1 MTFIKNFNAMM
12 DGKFNPSARQRR
24 LFMPVSTIIMIVL
37 ITVLAR
43 FELINNYF
51 QTIIVTI
58 CINIIMSASLN
69 IVNGY
74 MGEFSCGHGGFMAT
88 GAYVSS
94 VISLILFKDGNSITG
109 SALLP
114 EGLALLGFPL
124 AVIAGGLGAMLVS
137 LIVAIPSFKTRDDYL
152 AIITV
157 AANFIVTTAINNIP
171 AVGASRGLMG
181 MKSVMN
187 GMSDFIDVPWILIWG
202 LAFAVLSILSI
213 YYLMNS
219 TLGKGIS
226 AVKFDEISAEIMSV
240 DTNRMKLIAFTFS
253 SFLAGIAGGL
263 FAHLLGFINP
273 SSFGIMKSTESLVM
287 VYLGG
292 MGSLSG
298 SVLSAVIFTILL
310 ELLRPAQI
318 WKWVIIPLILILIM
332 EFHPEGIMGSK
343 ELTDVFPFLKKL
355 FPEDKNQKRP
365 SAAAAQVAVSEGHT
379 GSEGHAVSE
388 GHAGSE
394 GGAK

>member
-1 MTFIKNFNAMM
+1 MSGLNAFNTRI
-12 DGKFNPSARQRR
+12 DSRLNPSKEQRKY
-24 LFMPVSTIIMIVL
+24 LMPVT
-37 ITVLAR
+37 TVASILLVTLLAK
-43 FELINNYF
+43 FGIINNYV

-94 VISLILFKDGNSITG
+94 VISLVLFKDGNSISG

-114 EGLALLGFPL
+114 EGLSILGFPIAIL
-124 AVIAGGLGAMLVS
+124 AGGLGAMLVS

-171 AVGASRGLMG
+171 LIGASRGLMG
-181 MKSVMN
+181 MRGVM
-187 GMSDFIDVPWILIWG
+187 GSMADVIDIPWILIWG
-202 LAFAVLSILSI
+202 LVFAVLSVLSI
-213 YYLMNS
+213 HYLMNS

-226 AVKFDEISAEIMSV
+226 AVRYDEISAEIMSV
-240 DTNRMKLIAFTFS
+240 NTNNMKLIAFTFS

-273 SSFGIMKSTESLVM
+273 ASFGIMKSTESLVM
-287 VYLGG
+287 VFLGG

-298 SVLSAVIFTILL
+298 SVLSAIVFTILL

-343 ELTDVFPFLKKL
+343 ELPAKFPWLKKL
-355 FPEDKNQKRP
+355 FPANENQVRP
-365 SAAAAQVAVSEGHT
+365 AKQGGQV
-379 GSEGHAVSE
+379 
-388 GHAGSE
+388 
-394 GGAK
+394 

>member
-1 MTFIKNFNAMM
+1 MQWLENFNTRI
-12 DGKFNPSARQRR
+12 DSRFNPSDRKRK
-24 LFMPVSTIIMIVL
+24 LIMPVTMILSIL
-37 ITVLAR
+37 ILTVLAKY
-43 FELINNYF
+43 EIINNYF

-88 GAYVSS
+88 GAYISS
-94 VISLILFKDGNSITG
+94 VVSLVLFKDGNSITG

-114 EGLALLGFPL
+114 EGLALLGFPICIL
-124 AVIAGGLGAMLVS
+124 IGGLGAMLVS

-171 AVGASRGLMG
+171 LVGGSRGLMG
-181 MKSVMN
+181 MKGVMN
-187 GMSDFIDVPWILIWG
+187 GMADVIEVPWILVWAIV
-202 LAFAVLSILSI
+202 FAVLAVVSIHF
-213 YYLMNS
+213 LMNS

-226 AVKFDEISAEIMSV
+226 AVKYDEISAEIMSV
-240 DTNRMKLIAFTFS
+240 NTNSMKLIAFTFS
-253 SFLAGIAGGL
+253 SFLAGVAGGL

-298 SVLSAVIFTILL
+298 SVLSAIVFTILL

-318 WKWVIIPLILILIM
+318 LKWVIIPLILILIM

-343 ELTDVFPFLKKL
+343 ELTHVFPWLKKF
-355 FPEDKNQKRP
+355 FPLNKNEVRETKK
-365 SAAAAQVAVSEGHT
+365 A
-379 GSEGHAVSE
+379 
-388 GHAGSE
+388 E
-394 GGAK
+394 GGAA

>member
-1 MTFIKNFNAMM
+1 MTFLKNFNAMM
-12 DGKFNPSARQRR
+12 DSKFNPSARQRR
-24 LFMPVSTIIMIVL
+24 LFLPVSTIIMIVL

-114 EGLALLGFPL
+114 EGFALLGFPL
-124 AVIAGGLGAMLVS
+124 AIIAGGLGAMLVS

-187 GMSDFIDVPWILIWG
+187 GMADFIDVPWILIWG
-202 LAFAVLSILSI
+202 LVFAVLSILSI

-365 SAAAAQVAVSEGHT
+365 AAGCGKNLKEDPVENSSET
-379 GSEGHAVSE
+379 LNTTLS
-388 GHAGSE
+388 

>member
-1 MTFIKNFNAMM
+1 MILDKFSNSQRKFI
-12 DGKFNPSARQRR
+12 
-24 LFMPVSTIIMIVL
+24 MPVTTVIMIL
-37 ITVLAR
+37 IITVLAK
-43 FELINNYF
+43 FEIINNYF

-94 VISLILFKDGNSITG
+94 VVTLVLFKNGNAITG
-109 SALLP
+109 HALLP
-114 EGLALLGFPL
+114 EGWALLGFPI
-124 AVIAGGLGAMLVS
+124 AVIIGGLASMLVS

-152 AIITV
+152 ALITV
-157 AANFIVTTAINNIP
+157 AANFVVTTAINNIP

-187 GMSDFIDVPWILIWG
+187 GMAGVIDIPWILVWG
-202 LAFAVLSILSI
+202 LIFAITAVVAIHF
-213 YYLMNS
+213 LMNS

-226 AVKFDEISAEIMSV
+226 AVKYDEISAEIMSV

-298 SVLSAVIFTILL
+298 SVISAVVFTFLL

-318 WKWVIIPLILILIM
+318 LKWVIIPLILILIM
-332 EFHPEGIMGSK
+332 EFHPEGIMGSR
-343 ELTDVFPFLKKL
+343 ELTQVFPALKKL
-355 FPEDKNQKRP
+355 FPANKNLEKP
-365 SAAAAQVAVSEGHT
+365 EALSK
-379 GSEGHAVSE
+379 
-388 GHAGSE
+388 E
-394 GGAK
+394 GGAA

>member
-1 MTFIKNFNAMM
+1 MTFIKNFNSMM
-12 DGKFNPSARQRR
+12 DRRLNPSVRAQK
-24 LFMPVSTIIMIVL
+24 LFMPVSTIVMILL
-37 ITVLAR
+37 ITVLAH
-43 FELINNYF
+43 FEIINNYF

-114 EGLALLGFPL
+114 ESLSLLGFPL
-124 AVIAGGLGAMLVS
+124 SIIAGGLGAMLVS

-171 AVGASRGLMG
+171 TVGASRGLMG
-181 MKSVMN
+181 MKSVMSS
-187 GMSDFIDVPWILIWG
+187 MADVVDVPWILVWG
-202 LAFAVLSILSI
+202 LVFAVLSILSI

-226 AVKFDEISAEIMSV
+226 AVRYDEISAEIMSV

-343 ELTDVFPFLKKL
+343 ELTHFFPFLKKL
-355 FPEDKNQKRP
+355 FPANKNQIKP
-365 SAAAAQVAVSEGHT
+365 VEFSAK
-379 GSEGHAVSE
+379 
-388 GHAGSE
+388 
-394 GGAK
+394 GGAA

>member
-1 MTFIKNFNAMM
+1 MILDKFSNSQRKFI
-12 DGKFNPSARQRR
+12 
-24 LFMPVSTIIMIVL
+24 MPGTTVIMIL
-37 ITVLAR
+37 IITVLAK
-43 FELINNYF
+43 FEIINNYF

-94 VISLILFKDGNSITG
+94 VVTLVLFKNGNAITG
-109 SALLP
+109 HALLP
-114 EGLALLGFPL
+114 ESWALLGFPI
-124 AVIAGGLGAMLVS
+124 AVIIGGLASMLVS

-187 GMSDFIDVPWILIWG
+187 GMAGVIDIPWILVWG
-202 LAFAVLSILSI
+202 LIFAITAVVAIHF
-213 YYLMNS
+213 LMNS

-226 AVKFDEISAEIMSV
+226 AVKYDEISAEIMSV

-298 SVLSAVIFTILL
+298 SVISAVVFTFLL

-318 WKWVIIPLILILIM
+318 LKWVIIPLILILIM
-332 EFHPEGIMGSK
+332 EFHPEGIMGSR
-343 ELTDVFPFLKKL
+343 ELTQVFPALKKL
-355 FPEDKNQKRP
+355 FPANKNLEKP
-365 SAAAAQVAVSEGHT
+365 EALSK
-379 GSEGHAVSE
+379 
-388 GHAGSE
+388 E
-394 GGAK
+394 GGAA

>member
-1 MTFIKNFNAMM
+1 MTFIKNFNSMM
-12 DGKFNPSARQRR
+12 DRRLNPSVRAQK
-24 LFMPVSTIIMIVL
+24 LFMPVSTIVMILL
-37 ITVLAR
+37 ITVLAH
-43 FELINNYF
+43 FEIINNYF

-114 EGLALLGFPL
+114 ESLSILGFPL
-124 AVIAGGLGAMLVS
+124 SIIAGGLGAMLVS

-181 MKSVMN
+181 MKSVMSS
-187 GMSDFIDVPWILIWG
+187 MADVVDVPWILVWG
-202 LAFAVLSILSI
+202 LVFAVLSILSI

-226 AVKFDEISAEIMSV
+226 AVRYDEISAEIMSV

-343 ELTDVFPFLKKL
+343 ELTHFFPFLKKL
-355 FPEDKNQKRP
+355 FPANKNQIKP
-365 SAAAAQVAVSEGHT
+365 VEFSAK
-379 GSEGHAVSE
+379 
-388 GHAGSE
+388 
-394 GGAK
+394 GGAA

>member
-1 MTFIKNFNAMM
+1 MTFIKNFNSMM
-12 DGKFNPSARQRR
+12 DSRLNTSVRAQK
-24 LFMPVSTIIMIVL
+24 LFMPVSTIVMILL
-37 ITVLAR
+37 ITVLAH
-43 FELINNYF
+43 FEIINNYF

-114 EGLALLGFPL
+114 ESLSLFGFPL
-124 AVIAGGLGAMLVS
+124 SIIAGGLGAMLVS

-181 MKSVMN
+181 MKSVMSS
-187 GMSDFIDVPWILIWG
+187 MADVVDVPWILVWG
-202 LAFAVLSILSI
+202 LVFAVLSILSI

-226 AVKFDEISAEIMSV
+226 AVRYDEISAEIMSV

-343 ELTDVFPFLKKL
+343 ELTHFFPFLKKL
-355 FPEDKNQKRP
+355 FPANKNQIKP
-365 SAAAAQVAVSEGHT
+365 VEFSAK
-379 GSEGHAVSE
+379 
-388 GHAGSE
+388 
-394 GGAK
+394 GGAA

>member
-1 MTFIKNFNAMM
+1 MTFIKNFNSMM
-12 DGKFNPSARQRR
+12 DRRLNPSVRAQK
-24 LFMPVSTIIMIVL
+24 LFMPVSTIVMILL
-37 ITVLAR
+37 ITVLAH
-43 FELINNYF
+43 FEIINNYF

-114 EGLALLGFPL
+114 ESLSILGFPL
-124 AVIAGGLGAMLVS
+124 SIIAGGLGAMLVS

-181 MKSVMN
+181 MKSVMSS
-187 GMSDFIDVPWILIWG
+187 MADVVDVPWILVWG
-202 LAFAVLSILSI
+202 LVFAVLSILSI

-226 AVKFDEISAEIMSV
+226 AVRYDEISAEIMSV

-343 ELTDVFPFLKKL
+343 ELTHFFPFLKKL
-355 FPEDKNQKRP
+355 FPANKNQIKP
-365 SAAAAQVAVSEGHT
+365 MEFSAK
-379 GSEGHAVSE
+379 
-388 GHAGSE
+388 
-394 GGAK
+394 GGAA

>member
-1 MTFIKNFNAMM
+1 MTFIKNFNSMM
-12 DGKFNPSARQRR
+12 DRRLNPSVHAQK
-24 LFMPVSTIIMIVL
+24 LFMPVSTIVMILL
-37 ITVLAR
+37 ITVLAH
-43 FELINNYF
+43 FEIINNYF

-114 EGLALLGFPL
+114 ESLSIFGFPL
-124 AVIAGGLGAMLVS
+124 SIVAGGLGAMLVS

-187 GMSDFIDVPWILIWG
+187 SMADVIDVPWILVWG
-202 LAFAVLSILSI
+202 LVFAVLSILSI

-226 AVKFDEISAEIMSV
+226 AVRYDEISAEIMSV
-240 DTNRMKLIAFTFS
+240 DTNKMKLIAFTFS

-298 SVLSAVIFTILL
+298 SVLSAVIFSILL

-343 ELTDVFPFLKKL
+343 ELTHFFPFLKKL
-355 FPEDKNQKRP
+355 FPANKNQIKP
-365 SAAAAQVAVSEGHT
+365 VEFSAK
-379 GSEGHAVSE
+379 
-388 GHAGSE
+388 
-394 GGAK
+394 GGAA

>member
-1 MTFIKNFNAMM
+1 MPKLVNFNSWM
-12 DGKFNPSARQRR
+12 DSRLNPSAKKRK
-24 LFMPVSTIIMIVL
+24 FIMPVTLVCSILLVTI
-37 ITVLAR
+37 LAK
-43 FELINNYF
+43 FGIINNYL

-94 VISLILFKDGNSITG
+94 VVSLILFKDGNSITG
-109 SALLP
+109 HALLP
-114 EGLALLGFPL
+114 EGLALIGFPI
-124 AVIAGGLGAMLVS
+124 AVLIGGLAAMLVS

-171 AVGASRGLMG
+171 LVGASRGLMG

-187 GMSDFIDVPWILIWG
+187 SMADVIDVPWILIWG
-202 LAFAVLSILSI
+202 LIFAVLAVVSI

-226 AVKFDEISAEIMSV
+226 AVRYDEISAEIMSV
-240 DTNRMKLIAFTFS
+240 NTNNMKLIAFTFS

-273 SSFGIMKSTESLVM
+273 SSFGIMKSTEALVM
-287 VYLGG
+287 VFLGG

-298 SVLSAVIFTILL
+298 SVLSAIVFTILL

-343 ELTDVFPFLKKL
+343 ELPQVFPWLKKL
-355 FPEDKNQKRP
+355 FPENKNQIRP
-365 SAAAAQVAVSEGHT
+365 SVA
-379 GSEGHAVSE
+379 
-388 GHAGSE
+388 E
-394 GGAK
+394 GGAA

>member
-1 MTFIKNFNAMM
+1 MTFIKNFNSMM
-12 DGKFNPSARQRR
+12 DRRLNPSVRAQK
-24 LFMPVSTIIMIVL
+24 LFMPVSTIVMILL
-37 ITVLAR
+37 ITVLAH
-43 FELINNYF
+43 FEIINNYF

-114 EGLALLGFPL
+114 ESLSILGFPISI
-124 AVIAGGLGAMLVS
+124 IAGGLGAMLVS

-181 MKSVMN
+181 MKSVMSS
-187 GMSDFIDVPWILIWG
+187 MADVVDVPWILVWG
-202 LAFAVLSILSI
+202 LVFAVLSILSI

-226 AVKFDEISAEIMSV
+226 AVRYDEISAEIMSV
-240 DTNRMKLIAFTFS
+240 DTNRMKLIAFAFS

-343 ELTDVFPFLKKL
+343 ELTHFFPFLKKL
-355 FPEDKNQKRP
+355 FPANKNQIKP
-365 SAAAAQVAVSEGHT
+365 VEFSA
-379 GSEGHAVSE
+379 
-388 GHAGSE
+388 E
-394 GGAK
+394 GGAA

>member
-1 MTFIKNFNAMM
+1 MTFIKNFNSMM
-12 DGKFNPSARQRR
+12 DRRLNPSVRAQK
-24 LFMPVSTIIMIVL
+24 LFMPVSTIVMILL
-37 ITVLAR
+37 ITVLAH
-43 FELINNYF
+43 FEIINNYF

-114 EGLALLGFPL
+114 ESLSILGFPISI
-124 AVIAGGLGAMLVS
+124 IAGGLGAMLVS

-181 MKSVMN
+181 MKSVMSS
-187 GMSDFIDVPWILIWG
+187 MADVVDVPWILVWG

-226 AVKFDEISAEIMSV
+226 AVRYDEISAEIMSV

-343 ELTDVFPFLKKL
+343 ELTHFFPFLKKL
-355 FPEDKNQKRP
+355 FPANKNQIKP
-365 SAAAAQVAVSEGHT
+365 VEFSAK
-379 GSEGHAVSE
+379 
-388 GHAGSE
+388 
-394 GGAK
+394 GGAA

>member
-1 MTFIKNFNAMM
+1 MILDKFSNSQRKFI
-12 DGKFNPSARQRR
+12 
-24 LFMPVSTIIMIVL
+24 MPVTTVIMIL
-37 ITVLAR
+37 IITVLAK
-43 FELINNYF
+43 FEIINNYF

-94 VISLILFKDGNSITG
+94 VVTLVLFKNGNAITG
-109 SALLP
+109 HALLP
-114 EGLALLGFPL
+114 EGWALLGFPI
-124 AVIAGGLGAMLVS
+124 AVIIGGLASMLVS

-187 GMSDFIDVPWILIWG
+187 GMADVIDIPWILVWG
-202 LAFAVLSILSI
+202 LIFAITAVVAIHF
-213 YYLMNS
+213 LMNS

-226 AVKFDEISAEIMSV
+226 AVKYDEISAEIMSV

-273 SSFGIMKSTESLVM
+273 SSFGIMKATESLVM

-298 SVLSAVIFTILL
+298 SVISAVVFTFLL

-318 WKWVIIPLILILIM
+318 LKWVIIPLILILIM
-332 EFHPEGIMGSK
+332 EFHPEGIMGSR
-343 ELTDVFPFLKKL
+343 ELTQVFPALKKL
-355 FPEDKNQKRP
+355 FPANKNLEKP
-365 SAAAAQVAVSEGHT
+365 EALSK
-379 GSEGHAVSE
+379 
-388 GHAGSE
+388 E
-394 GGAK
+394 GGAA

>member
-1 MTFIKNFNAMM
+1 MTFIKNFNSMM
-12 DGKFNPSARQRR
+12 DRRLNPSVRAQK
-24 LFMPVSTIIMIVL
+24 LFMPVSTIVMILL
-37 ITVLAR
+37 ITVLAH
-43 FELINNYF
+43 FEIINNYF

-114 EGLALLGFPL
+114 ESLSILGFPL
-124 AVIAGGLGAMLVS
+124 SIIAGGLGAMLVS

-181 MKSVMN
+181 MKSVMSS
-187 GMSDFIDVPWILIWG
+187 MADVVDVPWILVWG
-202 LAFAVLSILSI
+202 LVFAVLSILSI
-213 YYLMNS
+213 YYFMNS

-226 AVKFDEISAEIMSV
+226 AVRYDEISAEIMSV

-318 WKWVIIPLILILIM
+318 WNWVIIPLILILIM

-343 ELTDVFPFLKKL
+343 ELTHFFPFLKKL
-355 FPEDKNQKRP
+355 FPANKNQIKP
-365 SAAAAQVAVSEGHT
+365 VEFSAK
-379 GSEGHAVSE
+379 
-388 GHAGSE
+388 
-394 GGAK
+394 GGAA

>member
-1 MTFIKNFNAMM
+1 MFL
-12 DGKFNPSARQRR
+12 DKFSNEQRKYI
-24 LFMPVSTIIMIVL
+24 MPVITIVSIIL
-37 ITVLAR
+37 ITVLAK
-43 FELINNYF
+43 FEIINNYF

-58 CINIIMSASLN
+58 CINIIMSSSLN

-74 MGEFSCGHGGFMAT
+74 MGEFSCGHAGFMAT

-109 SALLP
+109 NALLP

-124 AVIAGGLGAMLVS
+124 SIIAGGLGAMLVS

-157 AANFIVTTAINNIP
+157 AANFIVTTTINNIP
-171 AVGASRGLMG
+171 AIGASRGLMG

-187 GMSDFIDVPWILIWG
+187 AMSDIIDVPWILIWG
-202 LAFAVLSILSI
+202 LVFAVLTILSI
-213 YYLMNS
+213 HFLMNS

-226 AVKFDEISAEIMSV
+226 AVKYDEISAEIMSV
-240 DTNRMKLIAFTFS
+240 NTNRMKLIAFAFS

-332 EFHPEGIMGSK
+332 ELHPEGIMGSK
-343 ELTDVFPFLKKL
+343 ELTHVFPSLKKL
-355 FPEDKNQKRP
+355 FPKNRNLERPTSAKEDL
-365 SAAAAQVAVSEGHT
+365 A
-379 GSEGHAVSE
+379 
-388 GHAGSE
+388 
-394 GGAK
+394 

>member
-1 MTFIKNFNAMM
+1 MTFIKNFNNMM
-12 DGKFNPSARQRR
+12 DRRLNPSVRAQK
-24 LFMPVSTIIMIVL
+24 LFMPVSTIVMILL
-37 ITVLAR
+37 ITVLAH
-43 FELINNYF
+43 FEIINNYF

-114 EGLALLGFPL
+114 ESLSLFGFPL
-124 AVIAGGLGAMLVS
+124 SIIAGGLGAMLVS

-181 MKSVMN
+181 MKSVMSS
-187 GMSDFIDVPWILIWG
+187 MADVVDVPWILVWG
-202 LAFAVLSILSI
+202 LVFAVLSILSI

-226 AVKFDEISAEIMSV
+226 AVRYDEISAEIMSV

-343 ELTDVFPFLKKL
+343 ELTHFFPFLKKL
-355 FPEDKNQKRP
+355 FPANKNQIRP
-365 SAAAAQVAVSEGHT
+365 AKISA
-379 GSEGHAVSE
+379 
-388 GHAGSE
+388 E
-394 GGAK
+394 GGAA

>member
-1 MTFIKNFNAMM
+1 MILDKFSNSQRKFI
-12 DGKFNPSARQRR
+12 
-24 LFMPVSTIIMIVL
+24 MPVTTVIMIL
-37 ITVLAR
+37 IITVLAK
-43 FELINNYF
+43 FEIINNYF

-94 VISLILFKDGNSITG
+94 VVTLVLFKNGNAITG
-109 SALLP
+109 HALLP
-114 EGLALLGFPL
+114 EGWALLGFPI
-124 AVIAGGLGAMLVS
+124 AVIIGGLASMLVS

-187 GMSDFIDVPWILIWG
+187 GMADVIDIPWILVWG
-202 LAFAVLSILSI
+202 LIFAITAVVAIHF
-213 YYLMNS
+213 LMNS

-226 AVKFDEISAEIMSV
+226 AVKYDEISAEIMSV

-298 SVLSAVIFTILL
+298 SVISAVVFTFLL
-310 ELLRPAQI
+310 ELLCPAQI
-318 WKWVIIPLILILIM
+318 LKWVIIPLILILIM
-332 EFHPEGIMGSK
+332 EFHPEGIMGSR
-343 ELTDVFPFLKKL
+343 ELTQVFPALKKL
-355 FPEDKNQKRP
+355 FPANKNLEKP
-365 SAAAAQVAVSEGHT
+365 EALSK
-379 GSEGHAVSE
+379 
-388 GHAGSE
+388 E
-394 GGAK
+394 GGAA

>member
-1 MTFIKNFNAMM
+1 MTFIKNFNSMM
-12 DGKFNPSARQRR
+12 DRRLNPSVRAQK
-24 LFMPVSTIIMIVL
+24 LFMPVSTIVMILL
-37 ITVLAR
+37 ITVLAH
-43 FELINNYF
+43 FEIINNYF

-114 EGLALLGFPL
+114 ESLSILGFPL
-124 AVIAGGLGAMLVS
+124 SIIAGGLGAMLVS

-181 MKSVMN
+181 MKSVMSS
-187 GMSDFIDVPWILIWG
+187 MADVVDVPWILVWG
-202 LAFAVLSILSI
+202 LVFAVLSILSI

-226 AVKFDEISAEIMSV
+226 RKI
-240 DTNRMKLIAFTFS
+240 R
-253 SFLAGIAGGL
+253 
-263 FAHLLGFINP
+263 
-273 SSFGIMKSTESLVM
+273 
-287 VYLGG
+287 
-292 MGSLSG
+292 
-298 SVLSAVIFTILL
+298 
-310 ELLRPAQI
+310 
-318 WKWVIIPLILILIM
+318 
-332 EFHPEGIMGSK
+332 
-343 ELTDVFPFLKKL
+343 
-355 FPEDKNQKRP
+355 
-365 SAAAAQVAVSEGHT
+365 
-379 GSEGHAVSE
+379 
-388 GHAGSE
+388 
-394 GGAK
+394 

>member
-1 MTFIKNFNAMM
+1 MTFIKNFNSMM
-12 DGKFNPSARQRR
+12 DRRLNPSVRAQK
-24 LFMPVSTIIMIVL
+24 LFMPVSTIVMILL
-37 ITVLAR
+37 ITVLAH
-43 FELINNYF
+43 FEIINNYF

-94 VISLILFKDGNSITG
+94 VISLILFKNGNSITG

-114 EGLALLGFPL
+114 ESLSILGFPL
-124 AVIAGGLGAMLVS
+124 SIIAGGLGAMLVS

-181 MKSVMN
+181 MKSVMSS
-187 GMSDFIDVPWILIWG
+187 MADVVDVPWILVWG
-202 LAFAVLSILSI
+202 LVFAVLSILSI

-226 AVKFDEISAEIMSV
+226 AVRYDEISAEIMSV

-343 ELTDVFPFLKKL
+343 ELTHFFPFLKKL
-355 FPEDKNQKRP
+355 FPANKNQIKP
-365 SAAAAQVAVSEGHT
+365 VEFSA
-379 GSEGHAVSE
+379 
-388 GHAGSE
+388 E
-394 GGAK
+394 GGAA

>member
-1 MTFIKNFNAMM
+1 MKWLDNLNDKI
-12 DGKFNPSARQRR
+12 DSKFNPSVKSRK
-24 LFMPVSTIIMIVL
+24 LIMPVTTIIMIL
-37 ITVLAR
+37 IITILAK
-43 FELINNYF
+43 FDIINNYF

-94 VISLILFKDGNSITG
+94 VVSLILFKDGNSITG

-114 EGLALLGFPL
+114 GGFALLGFPISIL
-124 AVIAGGLGAMLVS
+124 MGGLGAMLVS

-171 AVGASRGLMG
+171 IVGASRGLMG

-187 GMSDFIDVPWILIWG
+187 AMADVIDVPWILIWG
-202 LAFAVLSILSI
+202 LIFAVFTIVSIHF
-213 YYLMNS
+213 LMNS

-226 AVKFDEISAEIMSV
+226 AVKYDEISAEIMSV
-240 DTNRMKLIAFTFS
+240 NTNRMKLIAFTFS

-318 WKWVIIPLILILIM
+318 WKWVIIPLILIFIM

-343 ELTDVFPFLKKL
+343 ELPQVFPWLKKL
-355 FPEDKNQKRP
+355 FPENKNKIRP
-365 SAAAAQVAVSEGHT
+365 SET
-379 GSEGHAVSE
+379 
-388 GHAGSE
+388 
-394 GGAK
+394 KNNL

>member
-1 MTFIKNFNAMM
+1 MTFIKNFNSMM
-12 DGKFNPSARQRR
+12 DRR
-24 LFMPVSTIIMIVL
+24 LNLSVRAQKLFMPVSTIVMILL
-37 ITVLAR
+37 ITVLAH
-43 FELINNYF
+43 FEIINNYF

-114 EGLALLGFPL
+114 ESLSILGFPL
-124 AVIAGGLGAMLVS
+124 SIIAGGLGAMLVS

-181 MKSVMN
+181 MKSVMSS
-187 GMSDFIDVPWILIWG
+187 MADVVDVPWILVWG
-202 LAFAVLSILSI
+202 LVFAVLSILSI

-226 AVKFDEISAEIMSV
+226 AVRYDEISAEIMSV

-343 ELTDVFPFLKKL
+343 ELTHFFPFLKKL
-355 FPEDKNQKRP
+355 FPANKNQIKP
-365 SAAAAQVAVSEGHT
+365 VEFSAK
-379 GSEGHAVSE
+379 
-388 GHAGSE
+388 
-394 GGAK
+394 GGAA

>member
-1 MTFIKNFNAMM
+1 MILDKFSNSQRKFI
-12 DGKFNPSARQRR
+12 
-24 LFMPVSTIIMIVL
+24 MPVTTVIMIL
-37 ITVLAR
+37 IITVLAK
-43 FELINNYF
+43 FEIINNYF

-94 VISLILFKDGNSITG
+94 VVTLVLFKNGNAITG
-109 SALLP
+109 HALLP
-114 EGLALLGFPL
+114 EGWALLSFPI
-124 AVIAGGLGAMLVS
+124 AVIIGGLASMLVS

-187 GMSDFIDVPWILIWG
+187 GMADVIDIPWILVWG
-202 LAFAVLSILSI
+202 LIFAITAVVAIHF
-213 YYLMNS
+213 LMNS

-226 AVKFDEISAEIMSV
+226 AVKYDEISAEIMSV

-298 SVLSAVIFTILL
+298 SVISAVVFTFLL

-318 WKWVIIPLILILIM
+318 LKWVIIPLILILIM
-332 EFHPEGIMGSK
+332 EFHPEGIMGSR
-343 ELTDVFPFLKKL
+343 ELTQVFPALKKL
-355 FPEDKNQKRP
+355 FPANKNLEKP
-365 SAAAAQVAVSEGHT
+365 EALSK
-379 GSEGHAVSE
+379 
-388 GHAGSE
+388 E
-394 GGAK
+394 GGAA

>member
-1 MTFIKNFNAMM
+1 MNRKLIMPLTTIAMI
-12 DGKFNPSARQRR
+12 
-24 LFMPVSTIIMIVL
+24 LI
-37 ITVLAR
+37 ITVLAK
-43 FELINNYF
+43 FEIINNYF

-58 CINIIMSASLN
+58 CINAIMSASLN

-88 GAYVSS
+88 GAYVSA
-94 VISLILFKDGNSITG
+94 VASLILFKDGNSITG

-114 EGLALLGFPL
+114 ENL
-124 AVIAGGLGAMLVS
+124 AVIGFPICILLGGLGAMLVS

-171 AVGASRGLMG
+171 LVGGSRGLMG

-187 GMSDFIDVPWILIWG
+187 SMGDVFDIPWILIWA
-202 LAFAVLSILSI
+202 LVFAVFAIVSIHF
-213 YYLMNS
+213 LMNS

-226 AVKFDEISAEIMSV
+226 AVKYDEISAEIMSV
-240 DTNRMKLIAFTFS
+240 NTNNMKLIAFTFS

-273 SSFGIMKSTESLVM
+273 ASFGIMKSTESLVM

-298 SVLSAVIFTILL
+298 SVLSAVVFTILL

-318 WKWVIIPLILILIM
+318 LKWVIIPLILILIM

-343 ELTDVFPFLKKL
+343 ELTQVFPRLKKL
-355 FPEDKNQKRP
+355 FPVDKNHIRKMD
-365 SAAAAQVAVSEGHT
+365 GLC
-379 GSEGHAVSE
+379 
-388 GHAGSE
+388 E
-394 GGAK
+394 GGAA

>member
-1 MTFIKNFNAMM
+1 MTFIKNFNSMM
-12 DGKFNPSARQRR
+12 DRRLNPSVRAQK
-24 LFMPVSTIIMIVL
+24 LFMPVSTIVMILL
-37 ITVLAR
+37 ITVLAH
-43 FELINNYF
+43 FEIINNYF

-94 VISLILFKDGNSITG
+94 VISLILFKDGNSITS

-114 EGLALLGFPL
+114 ESLSILGFPL
-124 AVIAGGLGAMLVS
+124 SIIAGGLGAMLVS

-181 MKSVMN
+181 MKSVMSS
-187 GMSDFIDVPWILIWG
+187 MADVVDVPWILVWG
-202 LAFAVLSILSI
+202 LVFAVLSILSI

-226 AVKFDEISAEIMSV
+226 AVRYDEISAEIMSV

-343 ELTDVFPFLKKL
+343 ELTHFFPFLKKL
-355 FPEDKNQKRP
+355 FPANKNQIKP
-365 SAAAAQVAVSEGHT
+365 VEFSAK
-379 GSEGHAVSE
+379 
-388 GHAGSE
+388 
-394 GGAK
+394 GGAA

>member
-1 MTFIKNFNAMM
+1 MILDKFSNSQRKFI
-12 DGKFNPSARQRR
+12 
-24 LFMPVSTIIMIVL
+24 MPVTTVIMIL
-37 ITVLAR
+37 IITVLAK
-43 FELINNYF
+43 FEIINNYF

-58 CINIIMSASLN
+58 CINIIMSTSLN

-94 VISLILFKDGNSITG
+94 VVTLVLFKNGNAITG
-109 SALLP
+109 HALLP
-114 EGLALLGFPL
+114 EGWALLGFPI
-124 AVIAGGLGAMLVS
+124 AVIIGGLASMLVS

-187 GMSDFIDVPWILIWG
+187 GMAGVIDIPWILVWG
-202 LAFAVLSILSI
+202 LIFAITAVVAIHF
-213 YYLMNS
+213 LMNS

-226 AVKFDEISAEIMSV
+226 AVKYDEISAEIMSV

-287 VYLGG
+287 VYLG
-292 MGSLSG
+292 
-298 SVLSAVIFTILL
+298 VKV
-310 ELLRPAQI
+310 Q
-318 WKWVIIPLILILIM
+318 
-332 EFHPEGIMGSK
+332 
-343 ELTDVFPFLKKL
+343 
-355 FPEDKNQKRP
+355 
-365 SAAAAQVAVSEGHT
+365 
-379 GSEGHAVSE
+379 
-388 GHAGSE
+388 AGT
-394 GGAK
+394 

>member
-1 MTFIKNFNAMM
+1 MILDKFSNSQRKFI
-12 DGKFNPSARQRR
+12 
-24 LFMPVSTIIMIVL
+24 MPVTTVIIIL
-37 ITVLAR
+37 IITVLAK
-43 FELINNYF
+43 FEIINNYF

-94 VISLILFKDGNSITG
+94 VVTLVLFKNGNAITG
-109 SALLP
+109 HALLP
-114 EGLALLGFPL
+114 ESWALLGFPI
-124 AVIAGGLGAMLVS
+124 AVIIGGLASMLVS

-187 GMSDFIDVPWILIWG
+187 GMADVIDIPWILVWG
-202 LAFAVLSILSI
+202 LIFAITAVVAIHF
-213 YYLMNS
+213 LMNS

-226 AVKFDEISAEIMSV
+226 AVKYDEISAEIMSV

-298 SVLSAVIFTILL
+298 SVISAVVFTFLL

-318 WKWVIIPLILILIM
+318 LKWVIIPLILILIM
-332 EFHPEGIMGSK
+332 EFHPEGIMGSR
-343 ELTDVFPFLKKL
+343 ELTQVFPALKKL
-355 FPEDKNQKRP
+355 FPANKNLEKP
-365 SAAAAQVAVSEGHT
+365 EALSK
-379 GSEGHAVSE
+379 
-388 GHAGSE
+388 E
-394 GGAK
+394 GGAA

>member
-1 MTFIKNFNAMM
+1 MTLSNTQRKFIFPIM
-12 DGKFNPSARQRR
+12 
-24 LFMPVSTIIMIVL
+24 TIISIIF

-43 FELINNYF
+43 FDIISNYF
-51 QTIIVTI
+51 QTIITTI

-74 MGEFSCGHGGFMAT
+74 MGEFSCGHGGFMAV

-94 VISLILFKDGNSITG
+94 VVSLILFKDGNSITG
-109 SALLP
+109 HALLP
-114 EGLALLGFPL
+114 EWLSLAGFP
-124 AVIAGGLGAMLVS
+124 ICIIIGGMASMLVS

-157 AANFIVTTAINNIP
+157 AANFIVTTTLNNIP
-171 AVGASRGLMG
+171 GVGASRGLMG
-181 MKSVMN
+181 MRSVMSSMA
-187 GMSDFIDVPWILIWG
+187 GIIDIPWILVWG
-202 LAFAVLSILSI
+202 LIFAVLSVVSI
-213 YYLMNS
+213 HFLMSS

-226 AVKFDEISAEIMSV
+226 AVRYDEISAEIMSV
-240 DTNRMKLIAFTFS
+240 NTNNMKLVAFTFS

-298 SVLSAVIFTILL
+298 SVLSAVVFTILL

-318 WKWVIIPLILILIM
+318 LKWVIIPLILILIM
-332 EFHPEGIMGSK
+332 EFHPEGIMGRK
-343 ELTDVFPFLKKL
+343 ELTEVFPKLKKL
-355 FPEDKNQKRP
+355 FAENKNHLNPSVAQK
-365 SAAAAQVAVSEGHT
+365 
-379 GSEGHAVSE
+379 
-388 GHAGSE
+388 
-394 GGAK
+394 AKSVETEKIV

>member
-1 MTFIKNFNAMM
+1 MILDKFSNTQRKFI
-12 DGKFNPSARQRR
+12 
-24 LFMPVSTIIMIVL
+24 MPVTTVIMIL
-37 ITVLAR
+37 IITVLAK
-43 FELINNYF
+43 FEIINNYF

-94 VISLILFKDGNSITG
+94 VVTLVLFKNGNAITG
-109 SALLP
+109 HALLP
-114 EGLALLGFPL
+114 EGWALLGFPI
-124 AVIAGGLGAMLVS
+124 AVIIGGLASMLVS

-187 GMSDFIDVPWILIWG
+187 GMADVIDIPWILVWG
-202 LAFAVLSILSI
+202 LIFAITAVVAIHF
-213 YYLMNS
+213 LMNS

-226 AVKFDEISAEIMSV
+226 AVKYDEISAEIMSV

-298 SVLSAVIFTILL
+298 SVISAVVFTFLL

-318 WKWVIIPLILILIM
+318 LKWVIIPLILILIM
-332 EFHPEGIMGSK
+332 EFHPEGIMGSR
-343 ELTDVFPFLKKL
+343 ELTQVFPALKKL
-355 FPEDKNQKRP
+355 FPANKNLEKP
-365 SAAAAQVAVSEGHT
+365 EALSK
-379 GSEGHAVSE
+379 
-388 GHAGSE
+388 E
-394 GGAK
+394 GGAA

>member
-1 MTFIKNFNAMM
+1 MILDKFSNSQRKFI
-12 DGKFNPSARQRR
+12 
-24 LFMPVSTIIMIVL
+24 MPVTTVIMIL
-37 ITVLAR
+37 IITVLAK
-43 FELINNYF
+43 FEIINNYF

-94 VISLILFKDGNSITG
+94 VVTLVLFKNGNAITG
-109 SALLP
+109 HALLP
-114 EGLALLGFPL
+114 EGWALLGFPI
-124 AVIAGGLGAMLVS
+124 AVIIGGLASMLVS

-187 GMSDFIDVPWILIWG
+187 GMADVIDIPWILVWG
-202 LAFAVLSILSI
+202 LIFAITAVVAIHF
-213 YYLMNS
+213 LMNS

-226 AVKFDEISAEIMSV
+226 AVKYDEISAEIMSV

-263 FAHLLGFINP
+263 FAHLLAFINP

-298 SVLSAVIFTILL
+298 SVISAVVFTFLL

-318 WKWVIIPLILILIM
+318 LKWVIIPLILILIM
-332 EFHPEGIMGSK
+332 EFHPEGIMGSR
-343 ELTDVFPFLKKL
+343 ELTQVFPALKKL
-355 FPEDKNQKRP
+355 FPANKNLEKP
-365 SAAAAQVAVSEGHT
+365 EALSK
-379 GSEGHAVSE
+379 
-388 GHAGSE
+388 E
-394 GGAK
+394 GGAA

>member
-1 MTFIKNFNAMM
+1 MVL
-12 DGKFNPSARQRR
+12 DKFSNRQKK
-24 LFMPVSTIIMIVL
+24 LIMPVTTVIMIFI
-37 ITVLAR
+37 ITVLAK
-43 FELINNYF
+43 FEIINNYF

-94 VISLILFKDGNSITG
+94 VVTLVLFKNGNAITG
-109 SALLP
+109 HALLP
-114 EGLALLGFPL
+114 EGWALLGFPI
-124 AVIAGGLGAMLVS
+124 AVIIGGLASMLVS

-187 GMSDFIDVPWILIWG
+187 GMAGVIDITWILVWG
-202 LAFAVLSILSI
+202 LIFAITAVVAIHF
-213 YYLMNS
+213 LMNS

-226 AVKFDEISAEIMSV
+226 AVKYDEISAEIMSV

-298 SVLSAVIFTILL
+298 SVISAVVFTFLL

-318 WKWVIIPLILILIM
+318 LKWVIIPLILILIM
-332 EFHPEGIMGSK
+332 EFHPEGIMGSR
-343 ELTDVFPFLKKL
+343 ELTQVFPALKKL
-355 FPEDKNQKRP
+355 FPANKNLEKP
-365 SAAAAQVAVSEGHT
+365 EALSK
-379 GSEGHAVSE
+379 
-388 GHAGSE
+388 E
-394 GGAK
+394 GGAA

>member
-1 MTFIKNFNAMM
+1 MILDKFSNSQRKFI
-12 DGKFNPSARQRR
+12 
-24 LFMPVSTIIMIVL
+24 MPVTTVIMIL
-37 ITVLAR
+37 IITVLAK
-43 FELINNYF
+43 FEIINNYF

-94 VISLILFKDGNSITG
+94 VVTLVLFKSGNAITG
-109 SALLP
+109 HALLP
-114 EGLALLGFPL
+114 EGWALLGFPI
-124 AVIAGGLGAMLVS
+124 AVIIGGLASMLVS

-187 GMSDFIDVPWILIWG
+187 GMADVIDIPWILVWG
-202 LAFAVLSILSI
+202 LIFAITAVVAIHF
-213 YYLMNS
+213 LMNS

-226 AVKFDEISAEIMSV
+226 AVKYDEISAEIMSV

-298 SVLSAVIFTILL
+298 SVISAVVFTFLL

-318 WKWVIIPLILILIM
+318 LKWVIIPLILILIM
-332 EFHPEGIMGSK
+332 EFHPEGIMGSR
-343 ELTDVFPFLKKL
+343 ELTQVFPALKKL
-355 FPEDKNQKRP
+355 FPANKNLEKP
-365 SAAAAQVAVSEGHT
+365 EALSK
-379 GSEGHAVSE
+379 
-388 GHAGSE
+388 E
-394 GGAK
+394 GGAA

>member
-1 MTFIKNFNAMM
+1 MQWLENFNTRM
-12 DGKFNPSARQRR
+12 DSRFNPSDRKRK
-24 LFMPVSTIIMIVL
+24 LIMPVTTIVMIL
-37 ITVLAR
+37 ILTVLAKY
-43 FELINNYF
+43 EIINNYF

-88 GAYVSS
+88 GAYISS
-94 VISLILFKDGNSITG
+94 VVSLILFKDGNSITG

-114 EGLALLGFPL
+114 EGLALLGFPICIL
-124 AVIAGGLGAMLVS
+124 IGGLGAMLVS

-171 AVGASRGLMG
+171 LVGGSRGLMG
-181 MKSVMN
+181 MKGVMN
-187 GMSDFIDVPWILIWG
+187 GMADVIEVPWILVWAIV
-202 LAFAVLSILSI
+202 FAVLAVVSIHF
-213 YYLMNS
+213 LMNS

-226 AVKFDEISAEIMSV
+226 AVKYDEISAEIMSV
-240 DTNRMKLIAFTFS
+240 NTNSMKLIAFTFS

-298 SVLSAVIFTILL
+298 SVLSAIVFTILL

-318 WKWVIIPLILILIM
+318 LKWVIIPLILILIM

-343 ELTDVFPFLKKL
+343 ELTHVFPWLKKF
-355 FPEDKNQKRP
+355 FPLNKNEIRK
-365 SAAAAQVAVSEGHT
+365 AEV
-379 GSEGHAVSE
+379 
-388 GHAGSE
+388 SE
-394 GGAK
+394 GGAA

>member
-1 MTFIKNFNAMM
+1 MVWLEKMNTRI
-12 DGKFNPSARQRR
+12 DLRFNPSERKRK
-24 LFMPVSTIIMIVL
+24 LTMPVMTIVMIL
-37 ITVLAR
+37 ILTILAK
-43 FELINNYF
+43 FEIINNYF

-58 CINIIMSASLN
+58 CINAIMSASLN

-88 GAYVSS
+88 GAYISS
-94 VISLILFKDGNSITG
+94 VVSLILFKDGNSITG
-109 SALLP
+109 HALLP
-114 EGLALLGFPL
+114 ESLSIIGFPICIL
-124 AVIAGGLGAMLVS
+124 IGGLGAMLVS

-171 AVGASRGLMG
+171 LVGGSRGLMG
-181 MKSVMN
+181 MKGVMN
-187 GMSDFIDVPWILIWG
+187 NMADVFDIPWILVWA
-202 LAFAVLSILSI
+202 LVFAVFAIVSIHF
-213 YYLMNS
+213 LMNS

-226 AVKFDEISAEIMSV
+226 AVKYDEISAEIMSV
-240 DTNRMKLIAFTFS
+240 NTNNMKLIAFTFS

-298 SVLSAVIFTILL
+298 SVLSAIVFTILL

-318 WKWVIIPLILILIM
+318 LKWVIIPLILILIM
-332 EFHPEGIMGSK
+332 EFHPEGIMGSR
-343 ELTDVFPFLKKL
+343 ELTHIFPWMKKL
-355 FPEDKNQKRP
+355 LPTNKNVVRNTEE
-365 SAAAAQVAVSEGHT
+365 V
-379 GSEGHAVSE
+379 
-388 GHAGSE
+388 SE
-394 GGAK
+394 GGAA

>member
-1 MTFIKNFNAMM
+1 MILDKFSNSQRKFI
-12 DGKFNPSARQRR
+12 
-24 LFMPVSTIIMIVL
+24 MPVTTVIMIL
-37 ITVLAR
+37 IITVLAK
-43 FELINNYF
+43 FEIINNYF

-94 VISLILFKDGNSITG
+94 VVTLVLFKNGNAITG
-109 SALLP
+109 HALLP
-114 EGLALLGFPL
+114 EGWALLGFPI
-124 AVIAGGLGAMLVS
+124 AVIIGGLASMLVS

-157 AANFIVTTAINNIP
+157 AANFIVTMAINNIP

-187 GMSDFIDVPWILIWG
+187 GMAGVIDIPWILVWG
-202 LAFAVLSILSI
+202 LIFAITAVVAIHF
-213 YYLMNS
+213 LMNS

-226 AVKFDEISAEIMSV
+226 AVKYDEISAEIMSV

-298 SVLSAVIFTILL
+298 SVISAVVFTFLL

-318 WKWVIIPLILILIM
+318 LKWVIIPLILILIM
-332 EFHPEGIMGSK
+332 EFHPEGIMGSR
-343 ELTDVFPFLKKL
+343 ELTQVFPALKKL
-355 FPEDKNQKRP
+355 FPANKNLEKP
-365 SAAAAQVAVSEGHT
+365 EALSK
-379 GSEGHAVSE
+379 
-388 GHAGSE
+388 E
-394 GGAK
+394 GGAA

>member
-1 MTFIKNFNAMM
+1 MNKTSAFTKSKTFSFFKIINDKL
-12 DGKFNPSARQRR
+12 DLCLNPSDRFRK
-24 LFMPVSTIIMIVL
+24 LFMPVSTIVMIL
-37 ITVLAR
+37 ILTVLAK
-43 FELINNYF
+43 FGIINNYI

-74 MGEFSCGHGGFMAT
+74 MGEFSCGHAGFMAT
-88 GAYVSS
+88 GAYISS
-94 VISLILFKDGNSITG
+94 VISLILFKDGNSISGT
-109 SALLP
+109 ALLP
-114 EGLALLGFPL
+114 ESLAILGFPISI
-124 AVIAGGLGAMLVS
+124 IAGGLGAMLVS

-171 AVGASRGLMG
+171 IIGASRGLMG
-181 MKSVMN
+181 MKSVMTS
-187 GMSDFIDVPWILIWG
+187 MSKVVDVPWILIWA
-202 LAFAVLSILSI
+202 LIFAVLTILSI
-213 YYLMNS
+213 HFLMKS

-226 AVKFDEISAEIMSV
+226 AVKYDEISAEIMSV
-240 DTNRMKLIAFTFS
+240 DTNKMKLIAFTFS

-298 SVLSAVIFTILL
+298 SVLSAIIFTILL

-343 ELTDVFPFLKKL
+343 ELTKVFPFLKKF
-355 FPEDKNQKRP
+355 FPKNKNETRP
-365 SAAAAQVAVSEGHT
+365 TQTEKANS
-379 GSEGHAVSE
+379 
-388 GHAGSE
+388 
-394 GGAK
+394 